1 MKTGVVRS
9 KPMMTRA
16 KTTTIEQVRH
26 LAIASATGTATGTGR
41 SLLPAIGAAFGI
53 MRSTPLDSGLLA
65 GHKETRVAT
74 FSDEQHLLAR
84 ARAWEQA
91 ALEAIY
97 DRYAP
102 GLYRYAAHLL
112 GDAHEAEECVAE
124 VFARFLVALRQGK
137 GPRRHLRAYLYRMAH
152 NWIYDRFRE
161 RPTVPL
167 DDLWPPPA
175 ATDNPAEHAT
185 RQWRAERLRRA
196 LRQLPPR
203 QALVVSLR
211 FLEGFSLEEVA
222 AALGVRVG
230 AVKALQHR
238 GLTKLRQLLHEVEAP

>member
-1 MKTGVVRS
+1 MMTTGVLLTT
-9 KPMMTRA
+9 MTIMR
-16 KTTTIEQVRH
+16 TTIEQGRH
-26 LAIASATGTATGTGR
+26 PVGTPVTGTAMRLGR
-41 SLLPAIGAAFGI
+41 SLLRAAGAPSGI
-53 MRSTPLDSGLLA
+53 IPGTLVGRGILA

-84 ARAWEQA
+84 ARAWDLA
-91 ALEAIY
+91 ALETIY
-97 DRYAP
+97 DRYAS

-112 GDAHEAEECVAE
+112 GDADEAEECVAE

-137 GPRRHLRAYLYRMAH
+137 GPRHHLRAYLYRTAH
-152 NWIYDRFRE
+152 NWIYDRFRA

-175 ATDNPAEHAT
+175 ATDNPADHAT
-185 RQWRAERLRRA
+185 RRWRAERLRWA

-222 AALGVRVG
+222 AALDVRVG